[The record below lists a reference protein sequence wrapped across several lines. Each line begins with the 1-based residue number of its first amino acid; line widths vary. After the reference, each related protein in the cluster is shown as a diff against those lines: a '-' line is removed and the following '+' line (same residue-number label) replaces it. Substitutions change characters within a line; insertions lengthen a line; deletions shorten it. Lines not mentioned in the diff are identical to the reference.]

1 MQKNENQTLKF
12 FTKEG
17 FMTKVENYMKLDK
30 RTLAEML
37 AFKDILYSD
46 DNKKWCP
53 GIEAPTMLCDSIS
66 CSDYKIEGSNI
77 TAQA

>member
-17 FMTKVENYMKLDK
+17 FMTKVDNYMKLDK

-46 DNKKWCP
+46 DNKN
-53 GIEAPTMLCDSIS
+53 TNYVM
-66 CSDYKIEGSNI
+66 
-77 TAQA
+77 